1 MAWMMMGRQP
11 AFMATKFHVQ
21 SKAKNSKKAISC
33 LVIVFVIP
41 LIIAPKTCR
50 KRKQLFTARSLPVFC
65 ISPNARDIDISAVIK
80 VMRNSTNVFIDMHF
94 HKRNEVVKNAVFSW
108 QSLMLSWE
116 AGVSQLRWFTSIAS
130 AGVAY
135 QSFAEIKWDKTKKKA
150 LEISRLRH
158 SIIFLSNKFSASLKI
173 SFSAFSS
180 FRERRLGNRHKSSPS
195 PF

>member
-33 LVIVFVIP
+33 LVIVFVIS

-116 AGVSQLRWFTSIAS
+116 AGLATPLIYVNRFCRRGLSVVCRNKMRQNEEESSRNKS
-130 AGVAY
+130 APTFNY
-135 QSFAEIKWDKTKKKA
+135 FSLQQIFCFAKNK
-150 LEISRLRH
+150 
-158 SIIFLSNKFSASLKI
+158 FLSFLVFSGKTLGK
-173 SFSAFSS
+173 SA
-180 FRERRLGNRHKSSPS
+180 
-195 PF
+195 